1 MINYQLLREL
11 STLDFNRRVLYQCK
25 LDKNPIGEKFN
36 FLKITTTNLDE
47 FIRVRYSKHVHA
59 KAESIYSKLDTSI
72 RSLYD
77 EIYPVFK
84 ELMGELENVQYE
96 EKVTE
101 LTEYM
106 INESKRV
113 MRDNLELT
121 TFSLQSDK
129 FYIYFNNEVYL
140 YKSKERFIDISNS
153 PNKIIYVP
161 VEKLL
166 EKYLNTEVIA
176 FRIFRKY

>member
-59 KAESIYSKLDTSI
+59 KDESIYSKLDTAI
-72 RSLYD
+72 HSLYD
-77 EIYPVFK
+77 EIYPIFK

-140 YKSKERFIDISNS
+140 YNSKERFIDISNS

-166 EKYLNTEVIA
+166 DKYLNT
-176 FRIFRKY
+176 